1 MARQNAAQRAGA
13 AGGSAAWGGHVFPVR
28 RGRPPDRRRQHL
40 HSHDS
45 DLRGQVEVHAIVDRL
60 RRDENLFESAT
71 SRLSLGPAI
80 TSVSWTVEQDDDEDD
95 SLGLASPH
103 AECDL

>member
-1 MARQNAAQRAGA
+1 M
-13 AGGSAAWGGHVFPVR
+13 
-28 RGRPPDRRRQHL
+28 
-40 HSHDS
+40 
-45 DLRGQVEVHAIVDRL
+45 HAIVDRL